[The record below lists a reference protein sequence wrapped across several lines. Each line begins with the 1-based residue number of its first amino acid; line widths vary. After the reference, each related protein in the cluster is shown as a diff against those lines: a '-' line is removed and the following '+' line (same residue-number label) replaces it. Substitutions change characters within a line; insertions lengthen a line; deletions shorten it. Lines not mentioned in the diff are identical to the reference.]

1 MMICYK
7 FPDRATFLS
16 LSTDK
21 VVEGELVCYTHDYSI
36 HEIGSVVVTEATYDS
51 EGVELTP
58 PVFDTDHHVNY
69 LGAPPEAWEPYR
81 VLYCDHPKV
90 VFAGT
95 SAEVAPIEEE
105 V

>member
-21 VVEGELVCYTHDYSI
+21 VVEGELVCYTHVYSI
-36 HEIGSVVVTEATYDS
+36 HEIGSVVRDEDTII
-51 EGVELTP
+51 EG
-58 PVFDTDHHVNY
+58 HHVNY
-69 LGAPPEAWEPYR
+69 VGEPPTDWESYR
-81 VLYCDHPKV
+81 LRYVDHPCT

-95 SAEVAPIEEE
+95 TAEMEPEEGQE